1 MTLLEQIIEIMESEV
16 DTKFDNVD
24 ENTTFDELQLD
35 SLDMVEII
43 MAIEEKFDIEISDED
58 GDNIKCIGDAVKY
71 VEDKMN
77 G

>member
-58 GDNIKCIGDAVKY
+58 GENIKCIGDAVKY

>member
-16 DTKFDNVD
+16 DAKFDNVNED
-24 ENTTFDELQLD
+24 TTFDELQLD

-58 GDNIKCIGDAVKY
+58 GENIKCIGDAVKY

>member
-1 MTLLEQIIEIMESEV
+1 MTLLEQIIDIMESEV

-58 GDNIKCIGDAVKY
+58 GENIKCIGDAVKY